1 MTSRRWAAGMRR
13 RRGGGALTVP
23 PVGGERL
30 VTRLP
35 RMRVDFASEGL
46 LDGLDG
52 EAPGGAPDRRCAAA
66 RRRRRR
72 RSVALLDPSGAVEAD
87 AVGGRA
93 GRDGL
98 LGRALGGRRGVRAG
112 GPRAP
117 PRAA

>member
-13 RRGGGALTVP
+13 RRVVGAMTVP

-66 RRRRRR
+66 RRRRR
-72 RSVALLDPSGAVEAD
+72 SVALLDPSGAVEAD

-98 LGRALGGRRGVRAG
+98 LGRALGGRRGVRTG
-112 GPRAP
+112 GRGRALRP
-117 PRAA
+117 